1 MQKIMIIDD
10 EIDILSMLA
19 RYFRLNGYVVLTAEN
34 TIEAQKKLAQQPD
47 LILLDINMPEMDG
60 ISFCKNIRDYVSCPI
75 LFLTANTDD
84 RNKISGFSAGGVTI
98 LLNPFRLMN
107 SAHVFLRIFAE
118 RTEQKQRHRFYLIR
132 TLLLT
137 FRNGPFFIRKKRFRL
152 LKRNLIL
159 LKYCLKTPDRFSTR
173 NGYMKRLGDLK
184 AWATTRLLRST

>member
-34 TIEAQKKLAQQPD
+34 AIEAQKKLAQQPD

-84 RNKISGFSAGGVTI
+84 RNKISGFSAGGDDYIVK
-98 LLNPFRLMN
+98 PFSIDELGARV
-107 SAHVFLRIFAE
+107 SAHLRRENRAKK
-118 RTEQKQRHRFYLIR
+118 RRRFYLIR

-137 FRNGPFFIRKKRFRL
+137 FRIKN
-152 LKRNLIL
+152 
-159 LKYCLKTPDRFSTR
+159 S
-173 NGYMKRLGDLK
+173 
-184 AWATTRLLRST
+184 A